1 MPTNKVSIEKVG
13 KSRYYVST
21 ASSSAPIKSSNT
33 NVPVG

>member
-21 ASSSAPIKSSNT
+21 ASSSTPVKSGTT
-33 NVPVG
+33 NI